1 VSDMHSPAGEY
12 AVGALSDE
20 ETRQFETHLETC
32 PDCRE
37 EVAEMRE
44 TAVQLSEGVATDP
57 PPTLRAS
64 VLQQIAQTAQDSAP
78 PRPALVATTD
88 EQELGRHLA
97 EGATSADGAGGNV
110 IPLQR
115 GAQRRNR
122 LVGLLAAAAVV
133 VAVAMGGWAVQSR
146 NDANQA
152 TAQAQQATQALNAAQ
167 ALTQVLAAKDAKTA
181 SGSFIAGGN
190 GTVVVSRSEG
200 RALLVA
206 ADLPALPSGKVYEA
220 WTFSSSPTPKPAGT
234 FTARSAPA
242 VVSLPAAAVSASQVA
257 VTVEPSGG
265 SQQPTSKPVFAVT
278 LPHA

>member
-1 VSDMHSPAGEY
+1 VNDLHSLAGEY

-20 ETRQFETHLETC
+20 ENRQFETHLETC

-44 TAVQLSEGVATDP
+44 IAVQLSEGVATDP
-57 PPTLRAS
+57 PATLRAS
-64 VLQQIAQTAQDSAP
+64 VLQQIAQTPQDSAA
-78 PRPALVATTD
+78 PRPAVAAAPD
-88 EQELGRHLA
+88 DQERGRHRD
-97 EGATSADGAGGNV
+97 EGASSAAGADTNV

-115 GAQRRNR
+115 GVQRRNR
-122 LVGLLAAAAVV
+122 LIGLLAAAAVV

-152 TAQAQQATQALNAAQ
+152 TAQAQQAAQAAQ
-167 ALTQVLAAKDAKTA
+167 TLTQVLTAKDAKTA

-190 GTVVVSRSEG
+190 GTVVVSRSQG

-242 VVSLPAAAVSASQVA
+242 VVKLPAAAVSASQVA

-265 SQQPTSKPVFAVT
+265 SQQPTTKPVFAVT

>member
-1 VSDMHSPAGEY
+1 
-12 AVGALSDE
+12 
-20 ETRQFETHLETC
+20 
-32 PDCRE
+32 
-37 EVAEMRE
+37 
-44 TAVQLSEGVATDP
+44 
-57 PPTLRAS
+57 LRAS
-64 VLQQIAQTAQDSAP
+64 VLQQIAQTPQDSPA
-78 PRPALVATTD
+78 PRPAVAAAPD
-88 EQELGRHLA
+88 DQERGRHRD
-97 EGATSADGAGGNV
+97 EGASSAAGADTNV

-115 GAQRRNR
+115 GVQRRNR
-122 LVGLLAAAAVV
+122 LIGLLAAAAVV

-152 TAQAQQATQALNAAQ
+152 TAQAQQAAQAAQ
-167 ALTQVLAAKDAKTA
+167 ALTQVLTAKDAKTA

-190 GTVVVSRSEG
+190 GTVVVSRSQG

-242 VVSLPAAAVSASQVA
+242 VVKLPAAAVSASQVA

-265 SQQPTSKPVFAVT
+265 SKQPTTKPVFAVT

>member
-1 VSDMHSPAGEY
+1 VNDLHSLAGEY

-20 ETRQFETHLETC
+20 ENRQFEAHLETC

-44 TAVQLSEGVATDP
+44 IAVQLSEGVATDP
-57 PPTLRAS
+57 PATLRAS
-64 VLQQIAQTAQDSAP
+64 VLQQIAQTPQDSPA
-78 PRPALVATTD
+78 PRPAVAAAPD
-88 EQELGRHLA
+88 DQERGRHRD
-97 EGATSADGAGGNV
+97 EGASSAAGADTNV

-115 GAQRRNR
+115 GVQRRNR
-122 LVGLLAAAAVV
+122 LIGLLAAAAVV

-152 TAQAQQATQALNAAQ
+152 TARAQQAAQAAQ
-167 ALTQVLAAKDAKTA
+167 ALTQVLTAKDAKTA

-190 GTVVVSRSEG
+190 GTVVVSRSQG

-206 ADLPALPSGKVYEA
+206 ADLPVLPSGKVYEA

-234 FTARSAPA
+234 FTAGAAPA
-242 VVSLPAAAVSASQVA
+242 VVTLPPAAVSASQVA

-265 SQQPTSKPVFAVT
+265 SQQPTTKPVFAVT

>member
-1 VSDMHSPAGEY
+1 VNDLHSLAGEY

-44 TAVQLSEGVATDP
+44 IAVQLSEGVATDP
-57 PPTLRAS
+57 PPALRAS
-64 VLQQIAQTAQDSAP
+64 VLQQIAQTAQDSAAS
-78 PRPALVATTD
+78 RPALVAATD
-88 EQELGRHLA
+88 EQEHRRQLA
-97 EGATSADGAGGNV
+97 AGESSADGASSNV

-152 TAQAQQATQALNAAQ
+152 TAQAQQLSSL
-167 ALTQVLAAKDAKTA
+167 LTAKDVRTA
-181 SGSFIAGGN
+181 SAGFSTAGN
-190 GTVVVSRSEG
+190 GTVVVSRSQG

-220 WTFSSSPTPKPAGT
+220 WTFSSSPTPEPAGT

>member
-1 VSDMHSPAGEY
+1 VSDLHSLAGEY
-12 AVGALSDE
+12 ALGALSDE

-44 TAVQLSEGVATDP
+44 IAVQLSEGVATDP

-64 VLQQIAQTAQDSAP
+64 VLQQIAHTAQDSTAP
-78 PRPALVATTD
+78 GPALVAVPD
-88 EQELGRHLA
+88 EQEGGRHFA
-97 EGATSADGAGGNV
+97 EGASSAEGAGTNV
-110 IPLQR
+110 VPLQR
-115 GAQRRNR
+115 SAQRRNR
-122 LVGLLAAAAVV
+122 LVGMLAAAAVV

-146 NDANQA
+146 NDADQA
-152 TAQAQQATQALNAAQ
+152 TAQAQQAAQAAQ
-167 ALTQVLAAKDAKTA
+167 ALTAVLTAKDAKTA
-181 SGSFIAGGN
+181 SGSFTAGGN
-190 GTVVVSRSEG
+190 GTVVVSRSQG

-234 FTARSAPA
+234 FSAGSAPA
-242 VVSLPAAAVSASQVA
+242 VVTLPSAAVAASQVA

-265 SQQPTSKPVFAVT
+265 SQQPTSNPVFAVK
-278 LPHA
+278 LPRA

>member
-1 VSDMHSPAGEY
+1 MSDMHSLAGEY

-20 ETRQFETHLETC
+20 ETQQFETHLETC

-44 TAVQLSEGVATDP
+44 IAVQLSEGVATDP

-64 VLQQIAQTAQDSAP
+64 VLQQIAQTAQDSAA
-78 PRPALVATTD
+78 PRPTLVAAPH
-88 EQELGRHLA
+88 EQERGRHLA
-97 EGATSADGAGGNV
+97 EGASSDAGAGTNV
-110 IPLQR
+110 VPLQR
-115 GAQRRNR
+115 SAQRRNR

-146 NDANQA
+146 NDADRETEQA
-152 TAQAQQATQALNAAQ
+152 AQALSATQ
-167 ALTQVLAAKDAKTA
+167 ALTQVLTAKDAKTT
-181 SGSFIAGGN
+181 SGSFSAGGN
-190 GTVVVSRSEG
+190 GTVVVSRSQG

-242 VVSLPAAAVSASQVA
+242 VVTLPPAAVGASQVA

-265 SQQPTSKPVFAVT
+265 SQQPTSAPVFAVK

>member
-1 VSDMHSPAGEY
+1 MSDMHSLAGEY

-20 ETRQFETHLETC
+20 ETQQFETHLETC

-44 TAVQLSEGVATDP
+44 IAVQLSEGVATDP

-64 VLQQIAQTAQDSAP
+64 VLQQIAQTAQDSTA
-78 PRPALVATTD
+78 PRPALAAAAD
-88 EQELGRHLA
+88 EQEPGRHLA
-97 EGATSADGAGGNV
+97 EGASSAEGAGTNV
-110 IPLQR
+110 VPMQR
-115 GAQRRNR
+115 SAQRRNR

-152 TAQAQQATQALNAAQ
+152 TAQAQQLSSL
-167 ALTQVLAAKDAKTA
+167 LTAKDVRTA
-181 SGSFIAGGN
+181 SAGFGTAGN
-190 GTVVVSRSEG
+190 GTVVVSRSQG

-242 VVSLPAAAVSASQVA
+242 VVSLPSAAVGASQVA

-265 SQQPTSKPVFAVT
+265 SQRPTSKPVFAVT

>member
-1 VSDMHSPAGEY
+1 MSDLHSLAGEY

-44 TAVQLSEGVATDP
+44 IAVQLSEGVATDP

-64 VLQQIAQTAQDSAP
+64 VLHQIAQTAQDRAA
-78 PRPALVATTD
+78 PRPALVAPTD
-88 EQELGRHLA
+88 EQERGRHLA
-97 EGATSADGAGGNV
+97 EGASSADGAGSNV

-152 TAQAQQATQALNAAQ
+152 TAQAQELSSL
-167 ALTQVLAAKDAKTA
+167 LTAKDVRTA
-181 SGSFIAGGN
+181 SAGFGTAGN
-190 GTVVVSRSEG
+190 GTVVVSRSQG

-242 VVSLPAAAVSASQVA
+242 VVSLPAAAVGASQVA

-265 SQQPTSKPVFAVT
+265 SQQPTSKPVFAVK
-278 LPHA
+278 LPRA